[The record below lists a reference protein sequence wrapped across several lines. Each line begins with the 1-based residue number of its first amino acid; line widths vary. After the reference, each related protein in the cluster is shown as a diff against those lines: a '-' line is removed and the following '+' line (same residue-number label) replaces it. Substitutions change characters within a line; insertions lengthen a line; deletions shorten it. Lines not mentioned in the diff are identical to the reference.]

1 MELNI
6 RKGNDKFVPAGAYRA
21 LEARLR
27 ERSAELAEVPT
38 AVLACFDRSTR
49 LLPFV
54 LYDTMIFPSG
64 ARNVAG
70 ALYQAG
76 FTPRQL
82 RADQQAEL
90 LRHRLG
96 ITNLVDRGT
105 ARADELTTA
114 DLVAGAERLQALVGR
129 YRPGWLAVLGVTAY
143 RAAFSVRRANVG
155 RQPGRLGSAG
165 VWVLPNP
172 SGLNAHFSVE
182 QLAAEFRKLHEA
194 VMP

>member
-54 LYDTMIFPSG
+54 LYDSAIFPSG

-76 FTPRQL
+76 FTNTRAVFQL
-82 RADQQAEL
+82 WTPNFRPSQA
-90 LRHRLG
+90 RLG
-96 ITNLVDRGT
+96 GKPLEMFMVSTMQMHTQMAFDAIRDAWRMGDHRPLI
-105 ARADELTTA
+105 
-114 DLVAGAERLQALVGR
+114 LVGGPKTFHEPYHFWPIPTR
-129 YRPGWLAVLGVTAY
+129 DGCVAPDAVVTGES
-143 RAAFSVRRANVG
+143 FILLDLLNVLVQVRG
-155 RQPGRLGSAG
+155 
-165 VWVLPNP
+165 
-172 SGLNAHFSVE
+172 
-182 QLAAEFRKLHEA
+182 
-194 VMP
+194 